1 MPFFVLQLV
10 VTCLTQYMSQ
20 FKYCVIRIERLPIV
34 HCVEGVWVIGQQDSV
49 LYEHGCIA
57 PGVAGRCCLSQGTF
71 VGKGKQSVCTT
82 SFVTLKALFA
92 VASAVHRARLGL
104 LNQ

>member
-20 FKYCVIRIERLPIV
+20 FKYCVICIWRLPIV
-34 HCVEGVWVIGQQDSV
+34 YGAEGVWVVGQEDSV

-57 PGVAGRCCLSQGTF
+57 PGVAGRCCLSQGPF
-71 VGKGKQSVCTT
+71 RGQRQAKR
-82 SFVTLKALFA
+82 
-92 VASAVHRARLGL
+92 VHYFLGRLRANVQRS
-104 LNQ
+104 QA